1 MRPAGNGQTEVRKS
15 MRTDSSAADLHADDD
30 AIVIVGAGQAGARA
44 AEALRA
50 AGHKGRIALV
60 GEEAH
65 LPYERPQLSK
75 EVLLDRAS
83 LPASIKERTGWQG
96 IDVDLDLGTHVA
108 SCNLDRRAVELADGR
123 RIAFNR
129 LVLATGVAA
138 RELPQLDGADIPVRT
153 LRTIEDALSLRES
166 FRPGARIVLIGGGV
180 IGLEVA
186 SAAIK
191 SGCAVT
197 VVEAAE
203 GLLSRALPRVVAD
216 YLQKRHEDAGVQ
228 FRFGVSGRATADGHL
243 ILSDGSRIP
252 ADCIVVGI
260 GAEPRV
266 VLGRQLGLDCDGG
279 IRVDAWGRSDAP
291 GVYAI
296 GDVAAQWSEH
306 QQRWARVETWANA
319 QNQSIAVARGMVGQ
333 GAGYGEAPWFW
344 TDQYDINI
352 QVAGELSGTDLVLRG
367 DVRSGRFAALGLQ
380 DGTLCGAV
388 TVNNRKDMAVLRKLA
403 TRPVNRADLE
413 NPSFDLRKALV

>member
-1 MRPAGNGQTEVRKS
+1 MRA
-15 MRTDSSAADLHADDD
+15 DSSAADLHASDDD
-30 AIVIVGAGQAGARA
+30 SIMIVGAGQAGART

-60 GEEAH
+60 GEERH

-75 EVLLDRAS
+75 EILLDRA
-83 LPASIKERTGWQG
+83 LVPASIKERAGWQG
-96 IDVDLDLGTHVA
+96 LDVDLHLGTPVA
-108 SCNLDRRAVELADGR
+108 SCSLDRRAVELADGR
-123 RIAFNR
+123 RIAFDR

-138 RELPQLDGADIPVRT
+138 RELPQLGGGGIPVRT
-153 LRTIEDALSLRES
+153 LRTIEDALFLRGS

-191 SGCAVT
+191 SGCVVT
-197 VVEAAE
+197 VVEAADS
-203 GLLSRALPRVVAD
+203 LLSRALPRMVAD
-216 YLQKRHEDAGVQ
+216 FLQKRHEDAGVQ
-228 FRFGVSGRATADGHL
+228 FRFGVSGQAIADGNL
-243 ILSDGSRIP
+243 VLSDGSEIP
-252 ADCIVVGI
+252 VDCIVVGI
-260 GAEPRV
+260 GAGPRV
-266 VLGRQLGLDCDGG
+266 ALGRMLGLDCNDG
-279 IRVDAWGRSDAP
+279 IRVDARGRSDAP

-319 QNQSIAVARGMVGQ
+319 QNQSIAVARSMVGQ
-333 GAGYGEAPWFW
+333 APAYSEAPWFW
-344 TDQYDINI
+344 TDQYDINL
-352 QVAGELSGTDLVLRG
+352 QVAGELSGTELVVRG
-367 DVRSGRFAALGLQ
+367 DVRSGRFAVLGLK
-380 DGTLCGAV
+380 DGTLCGAA